1 MVGVGKQLVKGMIAE
16 LSWAKGIEAAQLSQH
31 PTSLGKLFVDKTT
44 YGL

>member
-16 LSWAKGIEAAQLSQH
+16 LSWANGKEAAQLPQH
-31 PTSLGKLFVDKTT
+31 PASLGKLVVDKAT